1 MSISLVENILGKD
14 EYNYVLLHGSEHSSF
29 QLTNV
34 LKVNMPKIKM
44 LCIDDPTK
52 SVHLEKSLNLEVL
65 LIEFTYFLGNNPIYS
80 VHLNKCK
87 NLKTLI
93 FNNVPAVLNDKH
105 RTFLSQFV
113 NNLPETLKT
122 IIINI
127 NIKTGSN
134 IDFFDWTTHNF
145 KYINN
150 LPFCLKYFV
159 IFVVQNTYEYTER
172 KFTKNKIKVPFDC
185 KIIYSINC
193 VGDQKR
199 RTKEN
204 LFILDEYI
212 EDN

>member
-1 MSISLVENILGKD
+1 MSISLVEKILGKD
-14 EYNYVLLHGSEHSSF
+14 EYNYVLLHGSEHSSL

-65 LIEFTYFLGNNPIYS
+65 LIEFTYFLGNNPVYN
-80 VHLNKCK
+80 VNLFKCK

-93 FNNVPAVLNDKH
+93 FNNVPAILNDKH

-113 NNLPETLKT
+113 NNLPETLET
-122 IIINI
+122 IVINI
-127 NIKTGSN
+127 NIKTGSK
-134 IDFFDWTTHNF
+134 IDFDWTTHNF

-150 LPFCLKYFV
+150 LPFGLKYFV
-159 IFVVQNTYEYTER
+159 IFVIQNTYEYAER
-172 KFTKNKIKVPFDC
+172 KFTKNIIKVPFDC
-185 KIIYSINC
+185 RIIYSINC
-193 VGDQKR
+193 ISDKKR

-212 EDN
+212 EDD

>member
-1 MSISLVENILGKD
+1 
-14 EYNYVLLHGSEHSSF
+14 
-29 QLTNV
+29 
-34 LKVNMPKIKM
+34 M

-65 LIEFTYFLGNNPIYS
+65 LIEFTYFLGNNPIYN
-80 VHLNKCK
+80 VNLFKCK

-105 RTFLSQFV
+105 KTFLSQFV
-113 NNLPETLKT
+113 NNLPETLET
-122 IIINI
+122 IVINI
-127 NIKTGSN
+127 NIKIGSK
-134 IDFFDWTTHNF
+134 IDLDWTTHDF

-150 LPFCLKYFV
+150 LPFGLKYFV
-159 IFVVQNTYEYTER
+159 IFVIQNTCEYGER
-172 KFTKNKIKVPFDC
+172 KFTKNIIKVPFDC

-193 VGDQKR
+193 VADKKR
-199 RTKEN
+199 RIKEN